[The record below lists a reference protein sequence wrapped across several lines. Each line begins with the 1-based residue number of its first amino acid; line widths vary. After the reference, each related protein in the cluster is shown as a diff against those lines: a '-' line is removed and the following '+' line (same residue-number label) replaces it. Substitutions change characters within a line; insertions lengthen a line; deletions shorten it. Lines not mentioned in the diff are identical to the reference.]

1 MGADAQR
8 PTVIT
13 YAGVGFSAEG
23 LFEGSAGC
31 PRIVVPRARIERIR
45 LRCGFRARHAL
56 ALGLFGVLL
65 IGVGVAPIPH
75 LVSWL
80 LYGGQASKL
89 EFLALVLIVLGT
101 GAIYEALQRGYLLEV
116 ETSSGRQRLEFDKSA
131 GSNEIEAFVCRVE
144 QSFGY
149 PVERNILQQ

>member
-1 MGADAQR
+1 M
-8 PTVIT
+8 
-13 YAGVGFSAEG
+13 
-23 LFEGSAGC
+23 
-31 PRIVVPRARIERIR
+31 
-45 LRCGFRARHAL
+45 

-75 LVSWL
+75 LVIWL

-144 QSFGY
+144 RSFGY
-149 PVERNILQQ
+149 PVERNTL